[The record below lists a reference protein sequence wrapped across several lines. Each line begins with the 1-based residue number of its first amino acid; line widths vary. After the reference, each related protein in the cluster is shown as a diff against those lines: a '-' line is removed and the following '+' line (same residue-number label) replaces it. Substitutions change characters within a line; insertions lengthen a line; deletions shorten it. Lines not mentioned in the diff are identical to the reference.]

1 MYTIEGCTRC
11 VKKLSFCEEK
21 IHIKPCVFG
30 KNSIQFYLSAV
41 FYYQRKG
48 DTALKKKIGLSSQ
61 ILIGL
66 ALGALVGY
74 LFPDFGDKLKPFGD
88 AFLRMIKMIVVPLIF
103 STLVMGIAGT
113 GDFKKI
119 GRLGGKAIIWF
130 EFATTIALAIGL
142 LFMNIAEPGVG
153 VTLSAS
159 AANASN
165 AAAASQHSVDLVDY
179 AVHIIPT
186 NIVDAMARQDML
198 QIIFFACF
206 FGVAVAHIGG
216 KGETI
221 VDICQSVA
229 EAMFKVTGYVMH
241 FAPIGVFAMI
251 AYTVGSYGI
260 AMLIPLGKLILSVA
274 GATALF
280 ICVVALIAS
289 LFTGINFF
297 HVIRALKDILFLAF
311 STASSEAALP
321 GAMKRL
327 EELGVPK
334 TIVTF
339 VMPTGYSFNLDGST
353 LYSSAGILF
362 IAQLYGIQMPI
373 EQQLLVMVTLMLS
386 TKGIAGVP
394 GAGIIVVAATAAAF
408 NLPTEGVAI
417 LLGIDRLLDMIRTI
431 CNVCGNCMATVVVA
445 CWEKELNKAT
455 FNEKYRAFLGGKNG

>member
-1 MYTIEGCTRC
+1 MKR
-11 VKKLSFCEEK
+11 
-21 IHIKPCVFG
+21 
-30 KNSIQFYLSAV
+30 
-41 FYYQRKG
+41 
-48 DTALKKKIGLSSQ
+48 KIGLSTQ

-66 ALGALVGY
+66 AIGALVGY
-74 LFPDFGDKLKPFGD
+74 LFPDFGDKLKPVGD

-113 GDFKKI
+113 GDFKKL

-142 LFMNIAEPGVG
+142 LVMNLAEPGVG

-159 AANASN
+159 AANASH

-179 AVHIIPT
+179 AVHIVPS
-186 NIVDAMARQDML
+186 NIIDAMARQDML

-206 FGVAVAHIGG
+206 FGVAVAHIGE
-216 KGETI
+216 KGELI
-221 VDICQSVA
+221 VDFCQSVA
-229 EAMFKVTGYVMH
+229 EAMFKVTAYVMH
-241 FAPIGVFAMI
+241 FAPLGVFAMI

-260 AMLIPLGKLILSVA
+260 AMLIPLGELIVAVA
-274 GATALF
+274 GATTLF
-280 ICVVALIAS
+280 ICIVALIAS
-289 LFTGINFF
+289 AFTRINFF
-297 HVIRALKDILFLAF
+297 CVIHALKDILFLAF

-327 EELGVPK
+327 EALGVPK
-334 TIVTF
+334 PIVTF

-362 IAQLYGIQMPI
+362 IAQLYGIQMPL

-394 GAGIIVVAATAAAF
+394 RAGIIVVAATAAAF

-417 LLGIDRLLDMIRTI
+417 LLGIDRILDMIRTI

-445 CWEKELNKAT
+445 FWEKDLTKAD
-455 FNEKYRAFLGGKNG
+455 FYKNYRAFLEDKEG

>member
-1 MYTIEGCTRC
+1 M
-11 VKKLSFCEEK
+11 KKL
-21 IHIKPCVFG
+21 
-30 KNSIQFYLSAV
+30 
-41 FYYQRKG
+41 
-48 DTALKKKIGLSSQ
+48 GLSSQ
-61 ILIGL
+61 IFLGL

-74 LFPDFGDKLKPFGD
+74 VFPDIAGHLKPLGD

-113 GDFKKI
+113 GDFKKL

-142 LFMNIAEPGVG
+142 FVMNVTEPGVG
-153 VTLSAS
+153 VPLSA
-159 AANASN
+159 AVETEE
-165 AAAASQHSVDLVDY
+165 AAAAGQHSIDMVQYVL
-179 AVHIIPT
+179 HIIPT
-186 NIVDAMARQDML
+186 NIVDAAARQDML

-206 FGVAVAHIGG
+206 FGVAVAHIGE
-216 KGETI
+216 KGALI
-221 VDICQSVA
+221 VSFCQSVA
-229 EAMFKVTGYVMH
+229 EAMFKVTNYVMH
-241 FAPIGVFAMI
+241 FAPLGVFAMI

-280 ICVVALIAS
+280 ITVIASLAS
-289 LFTGINFF
+289 LFTKINFF
-297 HVIRALKDILFLAF
+297 HLILALKDILFLAF

-327 EELGVPK
+327 HRLGVPEA
-334 TIVTF
+334 TVTF

-362 IAQLYGIQMPI
+362 IAQLYGIAMPI

-417 LLGIDRLLDMIRTI
+417 LLGIDRILDMIRTI
-431 CNVCGNCMATVVVA
+431 CNVCGNCMATVVVS
-445 CWEKELNKAT
+445 CWEKELDHT
-455 FNEKYRAFLGGKNG
+455 RFNMLYKEYRDGK

>member
-1 MYTIEGCTRC
+1 M
-11 VKKLSFCEEK
+11 KKL
-21 IHIKPCVFG
+21 
-30 KNSIQFYLSAV
+30 
-41 FYYQRKG
+41 
-48 DTALKKKIGLSSQ
+48 GLSSQ
-61 ILIGL
+61 IFLGL

-74 LFPDFGDKLKPFGD
+74 VFPDIAGHLKPLGD

-113 GDFKKI
+113 GDFKKL

-142 LFMNIAEPGVG
+142 FVMNVTEPGVG
-153 VTLSAS
+153 VPLSA
-159 AANASN
+159 AAGTEE
-165 AAAASQHSVDLVDY
+165 AAVAGQHSIDMVQYVL
-179 AVHIIPT
+179 HIIPT
-186 NIVDAMARQDML
+186 NIVDAAARQDML

-206 FGVAVAHIGG
+206 FGVAVAHIGE
-216 KGETI
+216 KGALI
-221 VDICQSVA
+221 VSFCQSVA
-229 EAMFKVTGYVMH
+229 EAMFKVTNYVMH
-241 FAPIGVFAMI
+241 FAPLGVFAMI

-280 ICVVALIAS
+280 ITVIASLAS
-289 LFTGINFF
+289 LFTKINFF
-297 HVIRALKDILFLAF
+297 HLILALKDILFLAF

-327 EELGVPK
+327 HRLGVPEA
-334 TIVTF
+334 TVTF

-362 IAQLYGIQMPI
+362 IAQLYGIAMPI

-417 LLGIDRLLDMIRTI
+417 LLGIDRILDMIRTI
-431 CNVCGNCMATVVVA
+431 CNVCGNCMATVAVS
-445 CWEKELNKAT
+445 CWEKELDHT
-455 FNEKYRAFLGGKNG
+455 RFNMLYKEYREGK

>member
-1 MYTIEGCTRC
+1 MST
-11 VKKLSFCEEK
+11 
-21 IHIKPCVFG
+21 
-30 KNSIQFYLSAV
+30 
-41 FYYQRKG
+41 
-48 DTALKKKIGLSSQ
+48 Q

-66 ALGALVGY
+66 AIGALVGY
-74 LFPDFGDKLKPFGD
+74 LFPDFGDKLKPVGD

-113 GDFKKI
+113 GDFKKL

-142 LFMNIAEPGVG
+142 LVMNLAEPGVG

-159 AANASN
+159 AANASH

-179 AVHIIPT
+179 AVHIVPS
-186 NIVDAMARQDML
+186 NIIDAMARQDML

-206 FGVAVAHIGG
+206 FGVAVAHIGE
-216 KGETI
+216 KGELI
-221 VDICQSVA
+221 VDFCQSVA
-229 EAMFKVTGYVMH
+229 EAMFKVTAYVMH
-241 FAPIGVFAMI
+241 FAPLGVFAMI

-260 AMLIPLGKLILSVA
+260 AMLIPLGELIVAVA
-274 GATALF
+274 GATTLF
-280 ICVVALIAS
+280 ICIVALIAS
-289 LFTGINFF
+289 AFTRINFF
-297 HVIRALKDILFLAF
+297 CVIHALKDILFLAF

-327 EELGVPK
+327 EALGVPK
-334 TIVTF
+334 PIVTF

-362 IAQLYGIQMPI
+362 IAQLYGIQMPL

-417 LLGIDRLLDMIRTI
+417 LLGIDRILDMIRTI

-445 CWEKELNKAT
+445 FWEKDLTKAD
-455 FNEKYRAFLGGKNG
+455 FYKNYRAFLEDKEA

>member
-1 MYTIEGCTRC
+1 MKR
-11 VKKLSFCEEK
+11 
-21 IHIKPCVFG
+21 
-30 KNSIQFYLSAV
+30 
-41 FYYQRKG
+41 
-48 DTALKKKIGLSSQ
+48 KIGLSTQ

-66 ALGALVGY
+66 AIGALVGY
-74 LFPDFGDKLKPFGD
+74 LFPDFGDKLKPVGD

-113 GDFKKI
+113 GDFKKL

-142 LFMNIAEPGVG
+142 LVMNLAEPGVG
-153 VTLSAS
+153 VNLSAS
-159 AANASN
+159 AANASH

-179 AVHIIPT
+179 AVHIVPS
-186 NIVDAMARQDML
+186 NIIDAMARQDML

-206 FGVAVAHIGG
+206 FGVAVAHIGE
-216 KGETI
+216 KGELI
-221 VDICQSVA
+221 VDFCQSVA
-229 EAMFKVTGYVMH
+229 EAMFKVTAYVMH
-241 FAPIGVFAMI
+241 FAPLGVFAMI

-260 AMLIPLGKLILSVA
+260 AMLIPLGELIVAVA
-274 GATALF
+274 GATTLF
-280 ICVVALIAS
+280 ICIVALIAS
-289 LFTGINFF
+289 AFTRINFF
-297 HVIRALKDILFLAF
+297 CVIHALKDILFLAF

-327 EELGVPK
+327 EALGVPK
-334 TIVTF
+334 PIVTF

-362 IAQLYGIQMPI
+362 IAQLYGIQMPL

-417 LLGIDRLLDMIRTI
+417 LLGIDRILDMIRTI

-445 CWEKELNKAT
+445 FWEKDLTKAD
-455 FNEKYRAFLGGKNG
+455 FYKNYRAFLEDKEA

>member
-1 MYTIEGCTRC
+1 M
-11 VKKLSFCEEK
+11 KKL
-21 IHIKPCVFG
+21 
-30 KNSIQFYLSAV
+30 
-41 FYYQRKG
+41 
-48 DTALKKKIGLSSQ
+48 GLSSQ
-61 ILIGL
+61 IFLGL

-74 LFPDFGDKLKPFGD
+74 VFPDIAGHLKPLGD

-113 GDFKKI
+113 GDFKKL

-142 LFMNIAEPGVG
+142 FVMNVTEPGVG
-153 VTLSAS
+153 VPLSA
-159 AANASN
+159 AVETEE
-165 AAAASQHSVDLVDY
+165 AAAAGQHSIDMVQYVL
-179 AVHIIPT
+179 HIIPT
-186 NIVDAMARQDML
+186 NIVDAAARQDML

-206 FGVAVAHIGG
+206 FGVAVAHIGE
-216 KGETI
+216 KGALI
-221 VDICQSVA
+221 VSFCQSVA
-229 EAMFKVTGYVMH
+229 EAMFKVTNYVMH
-241 FAPIGVFAMI
+241 FAPLGVFAMI

-280 ICVVALIAS
+280 ITVIASLAS
-289 LFTGINFF
+289 LFTKINFF
-297 HVIRALKDILFLAF
+297 HLILALKDILFLAF

-327 EELGVPK
+327 HRLGVPEA
-334 TIVTF
+334 TVTF

-362 IAQLYGIQMPI
+362 IAQLYGIAMPI

-417 LLGIDRLLDMIRTI
+417 LLGIDRILDMIRTI
-431 CNVCGNCMATVVVA
+431 CNVCGNCMATVVVS
-445 CWEKELNKAT
+445 CWEKELDHT
-455 FNEKYRAFLGGKNG
+455 RFNMLYKEYREGK

>member
-1 MYTIEGCTRC
+1 MKR
-11 VKKLSFCEEK
+11 
-21 IHIKPCVFG
+21 
-30 KNSIQFYLSAV
+30 
-41 FYYQRKG
+41 
-48 DTALKKKIGLSSQ
+48 KIGLSTQ

-66 ALGALVGY
+66 AIGALVGY
-74 LFPDFGDKLKPFGD
+74 LFPDFGDKLKPVGD

-113 GDFKKI
+113 GDFKKL

-142 LFMNIAEPGVG
+142 LVMNLAEPGVG

-159 AANASN
+159 AANASH

-179 AVHIIPT
+179 AVHIVPS
-186 NIVDAMARQDML
+186 NIIDAMARQDML

-206 FGVAVAHIGG
+206 FGVAVAHIGE
-216 KGETI
+216 KGELI
-221 VDICQSVA
+221 VDFCQSVA
-229 EAMFKVTGYVMH
+229 EAMFKVTAYVMH
-241 FAPIGVFAMI
+241 FAPLGVFAMI

-260 AMLIPLGKLILSVA
+260 AMLIHLGELIVAVA
-274 GATALF
+274 GATTLF
-280 ICVVALIAS
+280 ICIVALIAS
-289 LFTGINFF
+289 AFTRINFF
-297 HVIRALKDILFLAF
+297 CVIHALKDILFLAF

-327 EELGVPK
+327 EALGVPK
-334 TIVTF
+334 PIVTF

-417 LLGIDRLLDMIRTI
+417 LLGIDRILDMIRTI

-445 CWEKELNKAT
+445 FWEKDLTKAD
-455 FNEKYRAFLGGKNG
+455 FYKNYRAFLEDKEA

>member
-1 MYTIEGCTRC
+1 M
-11 VKKLSFCEEK
+11 KKL
-21 IHIKPCVFG
+21 
-30 KNSIQFYLSAV
+30 
-41 FYYQRKG
+41 
-48 DTALKKKIGLSSQ
+48 GLSSQ
-61 ILIGL
+61 IFLGL

-74 LFPDFGDKLKPFGD
+74 VFPDIAGHLKPLGD

-113 GDFKKI
+113 GDFKKL

-142 LFMNIAEPGVG
+142 FVMNVTEPGVG
-153 VTLSAS
+153 VPLSV
-159 AANASN
+159 AAGTEE
-165 AAAASQHSVDLVDY
+165 AAAAGQHSIDMVQYVL
-179 AVHIIPT
+179 HIIPT
-186 NIVDAMARQDML
+186 NIVDAAARQDML

-206 FGVAVAHIGG
+206 FGVAVAHIGE
-216 KGETI
+216 KGALI
-221 VDICQSVA
+221 VSFCQSVA
-229 EAMFKVTGYVMH
+229 EAMFKVTNYVMH
-241 FAPIGVFAMI
+241 FAPLGVFAMI

-280 ICVVALIAS
+280 ITVIASLAS
-289 LFTGINFF
+289 LFTKINFF
-297 HVIRALKDILFLAF
+297 HLILALKDILFLAF

-327 EELGVPK
+327 HRLGVPEA
-334 TIVTF
+334 TVTF

-362 IAQLYGIQMPI
+362 IAQLYGIAMPI

-417 LLGIDRLLDMIRTI
+417 LLGIDRILDMIRTI
-431 CNVCGNCMATVVVA
+431 CNVCGNCMATVVVS
-445 CWEKELNKAT
+445 CWEKELDHT
-455 FNEKYRAFLGGKNG
+455 RFNMLYKEYREGK

>member
-1 MYTIEGCTRC
+1 MKR
-11 VKKLSFCEEK
+11 
-21 IHIKPCVFG
+21 
-30 KNSIQFYLSAV
+30 
-41 FYYQRKG
+41 
-48 DTALKKKIGLSSQ
+48 KIGLSTQ

-66 ALGALVGY
+66 AIGALVGY
-74 LFPDFGDKLKPFGD
+74 LFPDFGDKLKPVGD

-113 GDFKKI
+113 GDFKKL

-142 LFMNIAEPGVG
+142 LVMNLAEPGVG

-159 AANASN
+159 AANASH

-179 AVHIIPT
+179 AVHIVPS
-186 NIVDAMARQDML
+186 NIIDAMARQDML
-198 QIIFFACF
+198 QIIFFVCF
-206 FGVAVAHIGG
+206 FGVAVAHIGE
-216 KGETI
+216 KGELI
-221 VDICQSVA
+221 VDFCQSVA
-229 EAMFKVTGYVMH
+229 EAMFKVTAYVMH
-241 FAPIGVFAMI
+241 FAPLGVFAMI

-260 AMLIPLGKLILSVA
+260 AMLIPLGELIVAVA
-274 GATALF
+274 GATTLF
-280 ICVVALIAS
+280 ICIVALIAS
-289 LFTGINFF
+289 AFTRINFF
-297 HVIRALKDILFLAF
+297 CVIHALKDILFLAF

-327 EELGVPK
+327 EALGVPK
-334 TIVTF
+334 PIVTF

-362 IAQLYGIQMPI
+362 IAQLYGIQMPL

-417 LLGIDRLLDMIRTI
+417 LLGIDRILDMIRTI

-445 CWEKELNKAT
+445 FWEKDLTKAD
-455 FNEKYRAFLGGKNG
+455 FYKNYRAFLEDKEG

>member
-1 MYTIEGCTRC
+1 MKR
-11 VKKLSFCEEK
+11 
-21 IHIKPCVFG
+21 
-30 KNSIQFYLSAV
+30 
-41 FYYQRKG
+41 
-48 DTALKKKIGLSSQ
+48 KIGLSTQ

-66 ALGALVGY
+66 AIGALVGY
-74 LFPDFGDKLKPFGD
+74 LFPDFGDKLKPVGD

-113 GDFKKI
+113 GDFKKL

-142 LFMNIAEPGVG
+142 LVMNLAEPGVG

-159 AANASN
+159 AANASY

-179 AVHIIPT
+179 AVHIVPS
-186 NIVDAMARQDML
+186 NIIDAMARQDML

-206 FGVAVAHIGG
+206 FGVAVAHIGE
-216 KGETI
+216 KGELI
-221 VDICQSVA
+221 VDFCQSVA
-229 EAMFKVTGYVMH
+229 EAMFKVTAYVMH
-241 FAPIGVFAMI
+241 FAPLGVFAMI

-260 AMLIPLGKLILSVA
+260 AMLIPLGELIVAVA
-274 GATALF
+274 GATTLF
-280 ICVVALIAS
+280 ICIVALIAS
-289 LFTGINFF
+289 AFTRINFF
-297 HVIRALKDILFLAF
+297 CVIHALKDILFLAF

-327 EELGVPK
+327 EALGVPK
-334 TIVTF
+334 PIVTF

-362 IAQLYGIQMPI
+362 IAQLYGIQMPL

-417 LLGIDRLLDMIRTI
+417 LLGIDRILDMIRTI

-445 CWEKELNKAT
+445 FWEKDLTKAD
-455 FNEKYRAFLGGKNG
+455 FYKNYRAFLEDKEA

>member
-1 MYTIEGCTRC
+1 MKR
-11 VKKLSFCEEK
+11 
-21 IHIKPCVFG
+21 
-30 KNSIQFYLSAV
+30 
-41 FYYQRKG
+41 
-48 DTALKKKIGLSSQ
+48 KIGLSTQ

-66 ALGALVGY
+66 AIGALVGY
-74 LFPDFGDKLKPFGD
+74 LFPDFGDKLKPVGD

-113 GDFKKI
+113 GDFKKL

-142 LFMNIAEPGVG
+142 LVMNLAEPGVG

-159 AANASN
+159 AANASH

-179 AVHIIPT
+179 AVHIVPS
-186 NIVDAMARQDML
+186 NIIDAMARQDML

-206 FGVAVAHIGG
+206 FGVAVAHIGE
-216 KGETI
+216 KGELI
-221 VDICQSVA
+221 VDFCQSVA
-229 EAMFKVTGYVMH
+229 EAMFKVTAYVMH
-241 FAPIGVFAMI
+241 FAPLGVFAMI

-260 AMLIPLGKLILSVA
+260 AMLIPLGELIVAVA
-274 GATALF
+274 GATTLF
-280 ICVVALIAS
+280 ICIVALIAS
-289 LFTGINFF
+289 AFTRINFLC
-297 HVIRALKDILFLAF
+297 VIHALKDILFLAF

-327 EELGVPK
+327 EALGVPK
-334 TIVTF
+334 PIVTF

-417 LLGIDRLLDMIRTI
+417 LLGIDRILDMIRTI

-445 CWEKELNKAT
+445 FWEKDLTKAD
-455 FNEKYRAFLGGKNG
+455 FYKNYRAFLEDKEA

>member
-1 MYTIEGCTRC
+1 MKR
-11 VKKLSFCEEK
+11 
-21 IHIKPCVFG
+21 
-30 KNSIQFYLSAV
+30 
-41 FYYQRKG
+41 
-48 DTALKKKIGLSSQ
+48 KIGLSTQ

-66 ALGALVGY
+66 AIGALVGY
-74 LFPDFGDKLKPFGD
+74 LFPDFGDKLKPVGD

-113 GDFKKI
+113 GDFKKL

-142 LFMNIAEPGVG
+142 LVMNLAEPGVG

-159 AANASN
+159 AANASH

-179 AVHIIPT
+179 AVHIVPS
-186 NIVDAMARQDML
+186 NIIDAMARQDML

-206 FGVAVAHIGG
+206 FGVAVAHIGE
-216 KGETI
+216 KGELI
-221 VDICQSVA
+221 VDFCQSVA
-229 EAMFKVTGYVMH
+229 EAMFKVTAYVMH
-241 FAPIGVFAMI
+241 FAPLGVFAMI

-260 AMLIPLGKLILSVA
+260 AMLIPLGELIVAVA
-274 GATALF
+274 GATTLF
-280 ICVVALIAS
+280 ICIVALIAS
-289 LFTGINFF
+289 AFTRINFF
-297 HVIRALKDILFLAF
+297 CVIHALKDILFLAF

-327 EELGVPK
+327 EALGVPK
-334 TIVTF
+334 PIVTF

-394 GAGIIVVAATAAAF
+394 GAGIIVVAATTAAF

-417 LLGIDRLLDMIRTI
+417 LLGIDRILDMIRTI

-445 CWEKELNKAT
+445 FWEKDLTKAD
-455 FNEKYRAFLGGKNG
+455 FYKNYRAFLEDKEA

>member
-1 MYTIEGCTRC
+1 MKR
-11 VKKLSFCEEK
+11 
-21 IHIKPCVFG
+21 
-30 KNSIQFYLSAV
+30 KN
-41 FYYQRKG
+41 
-48 DTALKKKIGLSSQ
+48 GLSTQ

-66 ALGALVGY
+66 AIGALVGY
-74 LFPDFGDKLKPFGD
+74 LFPDFGDKLKPVGD

-113 GDFKKI
+113 GDFKKL

-142 LFMNIAEPGVG
+142 LVMNLAEPGVG

-159 AANASN
+159 AANASH

-179 AVHIIPT
+179 AVHIVPS
-186 NIVDAMARQDML
+186 NIIDAMARQDML

-206 FGVAVAHIGG
+206 FGVAVAHIGE
-216 KGETI
+216 KGELI
-221 VDICQSVA
+221 VDFCQSVA
-229 EAMFKVTGYVMH
+229 EAMFKVTAYVMH
-241 FAPIGVFAMI
+241 FAPLGVFAMI

-260 AMLIPLGKLILSVA
+260 AMLIPLGELIVAVA
-274 GATALF
+274 GATTLF
-280 ICVVALIAS
+280 ICIVALIAS
-289 LFTGINFF
+289 AFTRINFF
-297 HVIRALKDILFLAF
+297 CVIHALKDILFLAF

-327 EELGVPK
+327 EALGVPK
-334 TIVTF
+334 PIVTF

-362 IAQLYGIQMPI
+362 IAQLYGIQMPL

-417 LLGIDRLLDMIRTI
+417 LLGIDRILDMIRTI

-445 CWEKELNKAT
+445 FWEKDLTKAD
-455 FNEKYRAFLGGKNG
+455 FYKNYRAFLEDKEA

>member
-1 MYTIEGCTRC
+1 MKR
-11 VKKLSFCEEK
+11 
-21 IHIKPCVFG
+21 
-30 KNSIQFYLSAV
+30 
-41 FYYQRKG
+41 
-48 DTALKKKIGLSSQ
+48 KIGLSTL

-66 ALGALVGY
+66 AIGALVGY
-74 LFPDFGDKLKPFGD
+74 LFPDFGDKLKPVGD

-113 GDFKKI
+113 GDFKKL

-142 LFMNIAEPGVG
+142 LVMNLAEPGVG

-159 AANASN
+159 AANASH

-179 AVHIIPT
+179 AVHIVPS
-186 NIVDAMARQDML
+186 NIIDAMARQDML

-206 FGVAVAHIGG
+206 FGVAVAHIGE
-216 KGETI
+216 KGELI
-221 VDICQSVA
+221 VDFCQSVA
-229 EAMFKVTGYVMH
+229 EAMFKVTAYVMH
-241 FAPIGVFAMI
+241 FAPLGVFAMI

-260 AMLIPLGKLILSVA
+260 AMLIPLGELIVAVA
-274 GATALF
+274 GATTLF
-280 ICVVALIAS
+280 ICIVALIAS
-289 LFTGINFF
+289 AFTRINFF
-297 HVIRALKDILFLAF
+297 CVIHALKDILFLAF

-327 EELGVPK
+327 EALGVPK
-334 TIVTF
+334 PIVTF

-417 LLGIDRLLDMIRTI
+417 LLGIDRILDMIRTI

-445 CWEKELNKAT
+445 FWEKDLTKAD
-455 FNEKYRAFLGGKNG
+455 FYKNYRAFLEDKEA

>member
-1 MYTIEGCTRC
+1 MKR
-11 VKKLSFCEEK
+11 
-21 IHIKPCVFG
+21 
-30 KNSIQFYLSAV
+30 
-41 FYYQRKG
+41 
-48 DTALKKKIGLSSQ
+48 KIGLSTQ

-66 ALGALVGY
+66 AIGALVGY
-74 LFPDFGDKLKPFGD
+74 LFPDFGDKLKSVGD

-113 GDFKKI
+113 GDFKKL

-142 LFMNIAEPGVG
+142 LVMNLAEPGVG

-159 AANASN
+159 AANASH

-179 AVHIIPT
+179 AVHIVPS
-186 NIVDAMARQDML
+186 NIIDAMARQDML

-206 FGVAVAHIGG
+206 FGVAVAHIGE
-216 KGETI
+216 KGELI
-221 VDICQSVA
+221 VDFCQSVA
-229 EAMFKVTGYVMH
+229 EAMFKVTAYVMH
-241 FAPIGVFAMI
+241 FAPLGVFAMI

-260 AMLIPLGKLILSVA
+260 AMLIPLGELIVAVA
-274 GATALF
+274 GATTLF
-280 ICVVALIAS
+280 ICIVALIAS
-289 LFTGINFF
+289 AFTRINFF
-297 HVIRALKDILFLAF
+297 CVIHALKDILFLAF

-327 EELGVPK
+327 EALGVPK
-334 TIVTF
+334 PIVTF

-417 LLGIDRLLDMIRTI
+417 LLGIDRILDMIRTI

-445 CWEKELNKAT
+445 FWEKDLTKAD
-455 FNEKYRAFLGGKNG
+455 FYKNYRAFLEDKEA

>member
-1 MYTIEGCTRC
+1 MST
-11 VKKLSFCEEK
+11 
-21 IHIKPCVFG
+21 
-30 KNSIQFYLSAV
+30 
-41 FYYQRKG
+41 
-48 DTALKKKIGLSSQ
+48 Q

-66 ALGALVGY
+66 AIGALVGY
-74 LFPDFGDKLKPFGD
+74 LFPDFGDKLKPVGD

-113 GDFKKI
+113 GDFKKL

-142 LFMNIAEPGVG
+142 LVMNLAEPGVG

-159 AANASN
+159 AANASH
-165 AAAASQHSVDLVDY
+165 AEAASQHSVDLVDY
-179 AVHIIPT
+179 AVHIVPS
-186 NIVDAMARQDML
+186 NIIDAMARQDML

-206 FGVAVAHIGG
+206 FGVAVAHIGK
-216 KGETI
+216 KGELI
-221 VDICQSVA
+221 VDFCQSVA
-229 EAMFKVTGYVMH
+229 EAMFKVTAYVMH
-241 FAPIGVFAMI
+241 FAPLGVFAMI

-260 AMLIPLGKLILSVA
+260 AMLIPLGELIVAVA
-274 GATALF
+274 GATTLF
-280 ICVVALIAS
+280 ICIVALIAS
-289 LFTGINFF
+289 AFTRINFF
-297 HVIRALKDILFLAF
+297 CVIHALKDILFLAF

-327 EELGVPK
+327 EALGVPK
-334 TIVTF
+334 PIVTF

-362 IAQLYGIQMPI
+362 IAQLYGIQMPL

-417 LLGIDRLLDMIRTI
+417 LLGIDRILDMIRTI

-445 CWEKELNKAT
+445 FWEKDLTKAD
-455 FNEKYRAFLGGKNG
+455 FYKNYRAFLEDKEG

>member
-1 MYTIEGCTRC
+1 MKR
-11 VKKLSFCEEK
+11 
-21 IHIKPCVFG
+21 
-30 KNSIQFYLSAV
+30 
-41 FYYQRKG
+41 
-48 DTALKKKIGLSSQ
+48 KIGLSTQ

-66 ALGALVGY
+66 AIGALVGY
-74 LFPDFGDKLKPFGD
+74 LFPDFGDKLKPVGD

-113 GDFKKI
+113 GDFKKL

-142 LFMNIAEPGVG
+142 LVMNLAEPGVG

-159 AANASN
+159 AANASH

-179 AVHIIPT
+179 AVHIVPS
-186 NIVDAMARQDML
+186 NIIDAMARQDML

-206 FGVAVAHIGG
+206 FGVAVAHIGE
-216 KGETI
+216 KGELI
-221 VDICQSVA
+221 VDFCQSVA
-229 EAMFKVTGYVMH
+229 EAMFKVTAYVMH
-241 FAPIGVFAMI
+241 FAPLGVFAMI

-260 AMLIPLGKLILSVA
+260 AMLIPLGELIVAVA
-274 GATALF
+274 GATTLF
-280 ICVVALIAS
+280 ICIVALIAS
-289 LFTGINFF
+289 AFTRINFF
-297 HVIRALKDILFLAF
+297 CVIHALKDILFLAF

-327 EELGVPK
+327 EALGVPK
-334 TIVTF
+334 SIVTF

-362 IAQLYGIQMPI
+362 IAQLYGIQMPLA
-373 EQQLLVMVTLMLS
+373 QQLLVMVTLMLS

-417 LLGIDRLLDMIRTI
+417 LLGIDRILDMIRTI

-445 CWEKELNKAT
+445 FWEKDLTKAD
-455 FNEKYRAFLGGKNG
+455 FYKNYRAFLEDKEG

>member
-1 MYTIEGCTRC
+1 MKR
-11 VKKLSFCEEK
+11 
-21 IHIKPCVFG
+21 
-30 KNSIQFYLSAV
+30 
-41 FYYQRKG
+41 
-48 DTALKKKIGLSSQ
+48 KIGLSTQ

-66 ALGALVGY
+66 AIGALVGY
-74 LFPDFGDKLKPFGD
+74 LFPDFGDKLKPVGD

-113 GDFKKI
+113 GDFKKL

-142 LFMNIAEPGVG
+142 LVMNLAEPGVG

-159 AANASN
+159 AANASH

-179 AVHIIPT
+179 AVHIVPS
-186 NIVDAMARQDML
+186 NIIDAMARQDML

-206 FGVAVAHIGG
+206 FGVAVAHIGE
-216 KGETI
+216 KGELI
-221 VDICQSVA
+221 VDFCQSVA
-229 EAMFKVTGYVMH
+229 EAMFKVTAYVMH
-241 FAPIGVFAMI
+241 FAPLGVFAMI

-260 AMLIPLGKLILSVA
+260 AMLIPLGELIVAVA
-274 GATALF
+274 GATTLF
-280 ICVVALIAS
+280 ICIVALIAS
-289 LFTGINFF
+289 AFTRINFF
-297 HVIRALKDILFLAF
+297 CVIHALKDILFLAF

-327 EELGVPK
+327 EALGVPK
-334 TIVTF
+334 PIVTF

-353 LYSSAGILF
+353 LYGSAGILF

-417 LLGIDRLLDMIRTI
+417 LLGIDRILDMIRTI

-445 CWEKELNKAT
+445 FWEKDLTKAD
-455 FNEKYRAFLGGKNG
+455 FYKNYRAFLEDKEA

>member
-1 MYTIEGCTRC
+1 MKR
-11 VKKLSFCEEK
+11 
-21 IHIKPCVFG
+21 
-30 KNSIQFYLSAV
+30 
-41 FYYQRKG
+41 
-48 DTALKKKIGLSSQ
+48 KIGLSTQ

-66 ALGALVGY
+66 AIGALVGY
-74 LFPDFGDKLKPFGD
+74 LFPDFGDKLKPVGD

-113 GDFKKI
+113 GDFKKL

-142 LFMNIAEPGVG
+142 LVMNLAEPGVG

-159 AANASN
+159 AANASH

-179 AVHIIPT
+179 AVHIVPS
-186 NIVDAMARQDML
+186 NIIDAMARQDML

-206 FGVAVAHIGG
+206 FGVAVAHIGE
-216 KGETI
+216 KGELI
-221 VDICQSVA
+221 VDFCQSVA
-229 EAMFKVTGYVMH
+229 EAMFKVTAYVMH
-241 FAPIGVFAMI
+241 FAPLGVFAMI

-260 AMLIPLGKLILSVA
+260 AMLIPLGELIVAVA
-274 GATALF
+274 GATTLF
-280 ICVVALIAS
+280 ICIVALIAS
-289 LFTGINFF
+289 AFTRINFF
-297 HVIRALKDILFLAF
+297 CVIHALKDILFLAF

-327 EELGVPK
+327 EALGVPK
-334 TIVTF
+334 SIVTF

-362 IAQLYGIQMPI
+362 IAQLYGIQMPL

-417 LLGIDRLLDMIRTI
+417 LLGIDRILDMIRTI
-431 CNVCGNCMATVVVA
+431 CNVCGTCMATVVVA
-445 CWEKELNKAT
+445 FWEKDLTKAD
-455 FNEKYRAFLGGKNG
+455 FYKNYRAFLEDKEG

>member
-1 MYTIEGCTRC
+1 MKR
-11 VKKLSFCEEK
+11 
-21 IHIKPCVFG
+21 
-30 KNSIQFYLSAV
+30 
-41 FYYQRKG
+41 
-48 DTALKKKIGLSSQ
+48 KIGLSTQ

-66 ALGALVGY
+66 AIGALVGY
-74 LFPDFGDKLKPFGD
+74 LFPDFGDKLKPVGD
-88 AFLRMIKMIVVPLIF
+88 AFLRMIKMIVVPFIF

-113 GDFKKI
+113 GDFKKL

-142 LFMNIAEPGVG
+142 LVMNLAEPGVG

-159 AANASN
+159 AANASH

-179 AVHIIPT
+179 AVHIVPS
-186 NIVDAMARQDML
+186 NIIDAMARQDML

-206 FGVAVAHIGG
+206 FGVAVAHIGE
-216 KGETI
+216 KGELI
-221 VDICQSVA
+221 VDFCQSVA
-229 EAMFKVTGYVMH
+229 EAMFKVTAYVMH
-241 FAPIGVFAMI
+241 FAPLGVFAMI

-260 AMLIPLGKLILSVA
+260 AMLIPLGELIVAVA
-274 GATALF
+274 GATTLF
-280 ICVVALIAS
+280 ICIVALIAS
-289 LFTGINFF
+289 AFTRINFF
-297 HVIRALKDILFLAF
+297 CVIHALKDILFLAF

-327 EELGVPK
+327 EALGVPK
-334 TIVTF
+334 PIVTF

-362 IAQLYGIQMPI
+362 IAQLYGIQMPL

-417 LLGIDRLLDMIRTI
+417 LLGIDRILDMIRTI

-445 CWEKELNKAT
+445 FWEKDLTKAD
-455 FNEKYRAFLGGKNG
+455 FYKNYRAFLEDKEA

>member
-1 MYTIEGCTRC
+1 
-11 VKKLSFCEEK
+11 
-21 IHIKPCVFG
+21 
-30 KNSIQFYLSAV
+30 
-41 FYYQRKG
+41 
-48 DTALKKKIGLSSQ
+48 
-61 ILIGL
+61 
-66 ALGALVGY
+66 
-74 LFPDFGDKLKPFGD
+74 
-88 AFLRMIKMIVVPLIF
+88 MIVVPLIF

-113 GDFKKI
+113 GDFKKL

-142 LFMNIAEPGVG
+142 LVMNLAEPGVG

-159 AANASN
+159 AANASH

-179 AVHIIPT
+179 AVHIVPS
-186 NIVDAMARQDML
+186 NIIDAMARQDML

-206 FGVAVAHIGG
+206 FGVAVAHIGE
-216 KGETI
+216 KGELI
-221 VDICQSVA
+221 VDFCQSVA
-229 EAMFKVTGYVMH
+229 EAMFKVTAYVMH
-241 FAPIGVFAMI
+241 FAPLGVFAMI

-260 AMLIPLGKLILSVA
+260 AMLIPLGELIVAVA
-274 GATALF
+274 GATTLF
-280 ICVVALIAS
+280 ICIVALIAS
-289 LFTGINFF
+289 AFTRINFF
-297 HVIRALKDILFLAF
+297 CVIHALKDILFLAF

-327 EELGVPK
+327 EALGVPK
-334 TIVTF
+334 PIVTF

-362 IAQLYGIQMPI
+362 IAQLYGIQMPL

-417 LLGIDRLLDMIRTI
+417 LLGIDRILDMIRTI

-445 CWEKELNKAT
+445 FWEKDLTKAD
-455 FNEKYRAFLGGKNG
+455 FYKNYRAFLEDKEA

>member
-1 MYTIEGCTRC
+1 MKR
-11 VKKLSFCEEK
+11 
-21 IHIKPCVFG
+21 
-30 KNSIQFYLSAV
+30 
-41 FYYQRKG
+41 
-48 DTALKKKIGLSSQ
+48 KIGLSTQ
-61 ILIGL
+61 ILIGM
-66 ALGALVGY
+66 AIGALVGY
-74 LFPDFGDKLKPFGD
+74 LFPDFGDKLKPVGD

-113 GDFKKI
+113 GDFKKL

-142 LFMNIAEPGVG
+142 LVMNLAEPGVG

-159 AANASN
+159 AANASH

-179 AVHIIPT
+179 AVHIVPS
-186 NIVDAMARQDML
+186 NIIDAMARQDML

-206 FGVAVAHIGG
+206 FGVAVAHIGE
-216 KGETI
+216 KGELI
-221 VDICQSVA
+221 VDFCQSVA
-229 EAMFKVTGYVMH
+229 EAMFKVTAYVMH
-241 FAPIGVFAMI
+241 FAPLGVFAMI

-260 AMLIPLGKLILSVA
+260 AMLIPLGELIVAVA
-274 GATALF
+274 GATTLF
-280 ICVVALIAS
+280 ICIVALIAS
-289 LFTGINFF
+289 AFTRINFF
-297 HVIRALKDILFLAF
+297 CVIHALKDILFLAF

-327 EELGVPK
+327 EALGVPK
-334 TIVTF
+334 PIVTF

-362 IAQLYGIQMPI
+362 IAQLYGIQMPL

-417 LLGIDRLLDMIRTI
+417 LLGIDRILDMIRTI

-445 CWEKELNKAT
+445 FWEKDLTKAD
-455 FNEKYRAFLGGKNG
+455 FYKNYRAFLEDKEG